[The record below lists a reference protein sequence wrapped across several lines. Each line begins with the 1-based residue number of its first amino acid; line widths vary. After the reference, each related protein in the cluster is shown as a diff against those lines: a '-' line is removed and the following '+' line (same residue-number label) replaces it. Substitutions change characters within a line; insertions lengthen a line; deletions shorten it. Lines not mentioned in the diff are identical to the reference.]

1 MMVVSYHN
9 DIVLS
14 IEKGCMIFQNGLKL
28 LGFILLFTILSRY
41 NGHLDE
47 AKKNGIKKGITVGW
61 STGLVFLVVFC
72 AYGLGFWYGA
82 KLIREDDNYRVSNVL
97 IVSYFYQRHVQI
109 VLEFHINS

>member
-1 MMVVSYHN
+1 MH
-9 DIVLS
+9 DISKWYEVTR
-14 IEKGCMIFQNGLKL
+14 IHFAIYYF
-28 LGFILLFTILSRY
+28 LSRY

-97 IVSYFYQRHVQI
+97 IVSYFYHRRVQI